1 MSAGIFPTGPYFPGM
16 TITALLTGIVWGVF
30 LHKKVTLPRT
40 ILATAV
46 NNFIFSMVLNSFW
59 ISMLYGSPFA
69 GILQVRVPQACLMFM
84 VEIVVIS
91 VLQEVLFKRIKVI
104 FDNPVAG

>member
-1 MSAGIFPTGPYFPGM
+1 
-16 TITALLTGIVWGVF
+16 
-30 LHKKVTLPRT
+30 
-40 ILATAV
+40 
-46 NNFIFSMVLNSFW
+46 
-59 ISMLYGSPFA
+59 MLYGSPFA